1 MAKVRSFPSGTV
13 TLFRAFLESATYDV
27 RPALVSLLSD
37 PEVSVRLEAAVY
49 FAQRQ
54 DAVCALALWELMKH
68 AEDLEPWQHSSAAQ
82 AIHSLTGGSY
92 FGFTPGTVST
102 PEVRKATLQRF
113 ARWIEDRGGH

>member
-54 DAVCALALWELMKH
+54 DAVCARALWELMKRG
-68 AEDLEPWQHSSAAQ
+68 EDMAGWQHSNVVQ

-102 PEVRKATLQRF
+102 PEVRKAALQRF